1 MDENM
6 MHPLLRRANQGLLKQ
21 PAGDP
26 AQSMTIDDHL
36 AERQLRE
43 DNTGVLPYM
52 TNAVNGINRGL
63 TQVIELPYNIM
74 NNAPKLVNL
83 LPGEQGM
90 GTLDEM
96 GAKTGGPIGDLF
108 ARLGKDPLIDAVGEH
123 YPGMQ
128 GIGGINNPNPE
139 YPITNRVT
147 EDIGTG
153 VGTMGAGT
161 TMVGAEGL
169 AGLFG
174 KYLGKPLLSNP
185 VGAVAGETVS
195 SLGAAGGRAVA
206 DEYDIENPVGR
217 FALEAAGSMTPT
229 GMTDAIAT
237 GGRKMLARE
246 GGEKTLEAMDNLGMR
261 PSIGL
266 TGNQN
271 ASTMENAAAI
281 LPFFGSVAKK
291 VQTGQVDEFGN
302 IVKDTAAK
310 VRPTGATS
318 KADDML
324 IGEQIHDISKSGLS
338 RMKGGF
344 GKRED
349 ALMTKIGGQTPI
361 DVTNTRKAIADMM
374 PKVDPEM
381 QGALQHELDLL
392 DQMVVKNK
400 TTTMQPKASKVLG
413 PDGQPMTV
421 DAPVESVTATN
432 TVPYEQF
439 RSWRTNVG
447 RRTDQPS
454 IKGGQSKNLYKA
466 ITADL
471 EGAADKAGVGD
482 DFRNLMKEQ
491 AIAHD
496 DEIRLSDGG
505 DIPAM
510 EQIASSQ
517 VEKGKNY
524 FHQAIANPDRV
535 QMLKRNATPEQW
547 KQFAGDTLE
556 YLGVAKN
563 ASQDAAGD
571 AISPDTFLTNWN
583 KMDPRTRNMLFD
595 DGEGTL
601 ETLNDLAIVAEAM
614 KKRGNASNFSNT
626 AGVGMSAGALAKAG
640 AAVGTA
646 GAGTTIGTMVGGLPG
661 AAAGA
666 GITYATVKALMSQT
680 LARWAAKQGVPLG
693 EKMTTKAITGAA
705 KASNNSEDP
714 APLRIT
720 VHPRKRNNDDGD
732 HEYR

>member
-1 MDENM
+1 MDDNM
-6 MHPLLRRANQGLLKQ
+6 MHPLLRRANQGVMKQ
-21 PAGDP
+21 PVGADP
-26 AQSMTIDDHL
+26 TAQPMTIDDRMVT
-36 AERQLRE
+36 RQLRE
-43 DNTGVLPYM
+43 QNTGVLPYI
-52 TNAVNGINRGL
+52 TNAINGVNRGV
-63 TQVIELPYNIM
+63 TQVAELPYNIM
-74 NNAPKLVNL
+74 NRAPQLLNL

-96 GAKTGGPIGDLF
+96 GAEVGGPIGNF
-108 ARLGKDPLIDAVGEH
+108 FTNLGKDPLIDAAGEH

-128 GIGGINNPNPE
+128 QVGGINQPNPE
-139 YPITNRVT
+139 YPVTNRVT
-147 EDIGTG
+147 EDVGTG
-153 VGTMGAGT
+153 VATMGAGAL
-161 TMVGAEGL
+161 MAGAKTGL
-169 AGLFG
+169 SGLMA
-174 KYLGKPLLSNP
+174 KYLGQPLLKNP
-185 VGAVAGETVS
+185 VAAVAGETSS
-195 SLGAAGGRAVA
+195 SLGAAGARAAA
-206 DEYDIENPVGR
+206 DEFDVENPVGR
-217 FALEAAGSMTPT
+217 FALEMMGSMAPT
-229 GMTDAIAT
+229 GIPDMIEA
-237 GGRKMLARE
+237 GGKKMLSRE
-246 GGEKTLEAMDNLGMR
+246 GSDVTLAAMDRLKMR

-281 LPFFGSVAKK
+281 LPFFGSVAKN
-291 VQTGQVDEFGN
+291 VQTDQVDQFGD
-302 IVKDTAAK
+302 IVKNTATK

-324 IGEQIHDISKSGLS
+324 IGEQIYDISKSGLG

-344 GKRED
+344 GDRED
-349 ALMTKIGGQTPI
+349 ALMAKIGGQTPI
-361 DVTNTRKAIADMM
+361 DVTNTRRAIADMM

-381 QGALQHELDLL
+381 QGALQRELDLL
-392 DQMVVKNK
+392 DQMMVKNK
-400 TTTMQPKASKVLG
+400 TTTMQSKASKVLG
-413 PDGQPMTV
+413 PDGTPMTV
-421 DAPVESVTATN
+421 DESVTATN

-466 ITADL
+466 ITSDL
-471 EGAADKAGVGD
+471 EGAADNAGVGD
-482 DFRNLMKEQ
+482 DFRNLMSEQ
-491 AIAHD
+491 ARAYD

-510 EQIASSQ
+510 ESIASSQ

-547 KQFAGDTLE
+547 KQFTGDTLQ

-601 ETLNDLAIVAEAM
+601 ETLTDLAIVAEAM

-640 AAVGTA
+640 GAVTAA
-646 GAGTTIGTMVGGLPG
+646 GAGTTVGTLMGGIPG

-680 LARWAAKQGVPLG
+680 LARWAVGQGASMG

-714 APLRIT
+714 EPLRNT
-720 VHPRKRNNDDGD
+720 VRRTNRKDDVPR
-732 HEYR
+732 